1 MTDSTSDIHSYST
14 SDLSKLI
21 PEYDGNQTLL
31 NNFLN
36 ACNEALQLASE
47 HQKRLIIIH
56 IKNKLRGRASNLINS
71 RHIEEF
77 EDISTLLKAHFGD
90 SRDITSLIHDLQLL
104 KQLPNEKASSF
115 AHRVQSHC
123 DQLRGTILLQ
133 SQISTAQKQAQT
145 DLIDNMT
152 LDVLITGLEPKIGT
166 IVRASNPNSI
176 ITATQRIVREE
187 QLLYYERSKVPDKY
201 SSNFSQRR
209 PPNKPAS
216 HSSSNHTQL
225 CRYCKKPGHS
235 IDDCRKRQYN
245 NSHRNSSNF
254 HRSNNAYQGHS
265 NSTSHQSYQNN
276 HSSHNNSFNRNPDQN
291 YTNNRTQN
299 NYGNYPKR
307 QVNHLNFNESR
318 ASGTSTHDLKKPNP
332 TISPNHDSNQV
343 DLVADSFSQLQF

>member
-1 MTDSTSDIHSYST
+1 MPDTTSNTPLYST

-36 ACNEALQLASE
+36 ACKEALQLASE

-90 SRDITSLIHDLQLL
+90 SRDVTSLIHDLQLL

-133 SQISTAQKQAQT
+133 SDISAAQKQAQT

-166 IVRASNPNSI
+166 IVRASNPKNI

-187 QLLYYERSKVPDKY
+187 QLLYYEKSKIPDKY
-201 SSNFSQRR
+201 SSNFSQKR
-209 PPNKPAS
+209 PPNKPSS
-216 HSSSNHTQL
+216 HNLSNHTQF

-235 IDDCRKRQYN
+235 IDVCRKRQYN
-245 NSHRNSSNF
+245 NSQRNSSSFNT
-254 HRSNNAYQGHS
+254 NNNYYQGHS
-265 NSTSHQSYQNN
+265 NSSSHQSYQGK
-276 HSSHNNSFNRNPDQN
+276 HSNHNNFSNRDSNQN
-291 YTNNRTQN
+291 FTNTNRSQN

-318 ASGTSTHDLKKPNP
+318 ASGTSTHELETPNRA
-332 TISPNHDSNQV
+332 ISPVHNQV
-343 DLVADSFSQLQF
+343 NQVTDSFSQLQF